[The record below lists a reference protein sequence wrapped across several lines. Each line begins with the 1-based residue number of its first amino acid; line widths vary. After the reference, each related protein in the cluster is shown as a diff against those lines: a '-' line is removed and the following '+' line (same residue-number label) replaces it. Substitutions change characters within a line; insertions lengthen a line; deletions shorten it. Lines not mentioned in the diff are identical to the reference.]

1 MSSSN
6 SPISENRPV
15 IISLVIVGLLL
26 AGYMVYF
33 FSQSDAKTD
42 SSIESLEISIAEP
55 STNDDSEL
63 EKEESDLVTPTASTD
78 AIEGADEVD
87 AFVLPRLNSSDQL
100 LRDGVVSLT
109 RHEGINAWLS
119 PDELIRKVV
128 VFVDNVANGRVAKET
143 VAVMSPR
150 SGFKVRNLSSKV
162 FVVDDYSRYDTVT
175 NVLRSIDARRLA
187 ELYVLLKPL
196 FKEAY
201 GELGYP
207 NANFDDTIFRAIGR
221 LLETPV
227 LSEPPRLIRPV
238 VMYEYEEERLERL
251 SAAQKQLLR
260 MGPKNTQAIQ
270 NKLSEIAIELR
281 SVLGR

>member
-1 MSSSN
+1 MSISV
-6 SPISENRPV
+6 SENRPV

-26 AGYMVYF
+26 AGYLIYF
-33 FSQSDAKTD
+33 FSQSG
-42 SSIESLEISIAEP
+42 SSDELATENLEISVIDAK
-55 STNDDSEL
+55 SDD
-63 EKEESDLVTPTASTD
+63 AST
-78 AIEGADEVD
+78 ELNNEPEVD
-87 AFVLPRLNSSDQL
+87 TSSIAAEVAEADSNTPSFILPRLDESDQL
-100 LRDGVVSLT
+100 IRDGVVSLT
-109 RHEGINAWLS
+109 RHEGVNAWLS

-128 VFVDNVANGRVAKET
+128 VFVDNVANGRIVKQ
-143 VAVMSPR
+143 AVSVMTPLDE
-150 SGFKVRNLSSKV
+150 FKVREISEKV
-162 FVVDDYSRYDTVT
+162 YIVDDYSRYDTVT
-175 NVLRSIDARRLA
+175 SILTSIDAKRLA

-227 LSEPPRLIRPV
+227 LTESPRLVQPV
-238 VMYEYEEERLERL
+238 VMYEYEEERLENL
-251 SAAQKQLLR
+251 SSAQKQLLR
-260 MGPKNTQAIQ
+260 MGPNNTQAIQ

>member
-1 MSSSN
+1 MSTSL
-6 SPISENRPV
+6 SENRPV
-15 IISLVIVGLLL
+15 IISLAIAGVLL
-26 AGYMVYF
+26 AGYMIYF
-33 FSQSDAKTD
+33 FSQS
-42 SSIESLEISIAEP
+42 SSSDGLTTENLEISV
-55 STNDDSEL
+55 
-63 EKEESDLVTPTASTD
+63 SDLNPKATEAEQSNEPIVDTS
-78 AIEGADEVD
+78 ADSPETSVVETSPPS
-87 AFVLPRLNSSDQL
+87 FILPRLNDSDQL
-100 LRDGVVSLT
+100 IRESVVSIT

-119 PDELIRKVV
+119 PDELTRKAV
-128 VFVDNVANGRVAKET
+128 VFIDNVASGRIVKQT
-143 VAVMSPR
+143 VAVMAPLEE
-150 SGFKVRNLSSKV
+150 FKVKQISEKV
-162 FVVDDYSRYDTVT
+162 FIVEDYSRYDTVT
-175 NVLRSIDARRLA
+175 NVVTSIEARRLA

-201 GELGYP
+201 GELGNP

-227 LSEPPRLIRPV
+227 LTEPPRLVRPV
-238 VMYEYEEERLERL
+238 VLYEYEEERLENL

>member
-1 MSSSN
+1 MSSPN

-26 AGYMVYF
+26 AAYLAYF
-33 FSQSDAKTD
+33 FSQPDTD
-42 SSIESLEISIAEP
+42 RSTESLEISIAEP
-55 STNDDSEL
+55 STNSTREIKKPSADQITEAVISEDVDD
-63 EKEESDLVTPTASTD
+63 
-78 AIEGADEVD
+78 ADESS
-87 AFVLPRLNSSDQL
+87 AFVLPRLDSSDQL
-100 LRDGVVSLT
+100 IRDGVVSLT

-119 PDELIRKVV
+119 PDELVRKVV
-128 VFVDNVANGRVAKET
+128 VFVDNVANGQIAKQT
-143 VAVMSPR
+143 VAVLSPH
-150 SGFKVRNLSSKV
+150 SGFKVRNISSKV
-162 FVVDDYSRYDTVT
+162 FVVDDYSRYDAVT

-187 ELYVLLKPL
+187 ELYVLLQPL
-196 FKEAY
+196 FNEAY

-207 NANFDDTIFRAIGR
+207 NADFDDTIFRAIGR

-238 VMYEYEEERLERL
+238 VMYEYEDERLERL
-251 SAAQKQLLR
+251 SSAQKQLLR